1 MEVKDA
7 KNQSAKAPCGAY
19 RSTIKKETSEN
30 SSYKR
35 AGSEAVFLLEND
47 LLTAGKNRNFTTYTL
62 VDLIVANEEH
72 VKKISKGK
80 LQTVTGKKLSYSR
93 TRRQKA
99 PEKTCCYRKWTGG
112 PVLRVFTCL

>member
-35 AGSEAVFLLEND
+35 AGSEAVF
-47 LLTAGKNRNFTTYTL
+47 Y
-62 VDLIVANEEH
+62 
-72 VKKISKGK
+72 
-80 LQTVTGKKLSYSR
+80 
-93 TRRQKA
+93 
-99 PEKTCCYRKWTGG
+99 
-112 PVLRVFTCL
+112 